1 MRAIMLRMDGESAE
15 ARYGRVV
22 KLLRGDGRINEAF
35 VAEEVEAV
43 ALERADAAR
52 LAASIAA
59 IGYGRARD
67 WRAALDW
74 LVLAAEGADASA
86 RAQLHLLAGVE
97 SGEDWRALGER
108 VDVAAWSAA
117 RPTRLVVERPRIGV
131 AEGFLE
137 PRLCA
142 WLIERAGPLQA
153 ASLVYDP
160 LSGKGAQ
167 NDARTNTV
175 ATFALLDLDLPLVL
189 IRERIAA
196 TMGVAGANLERTSV
210 FRYVVGQTF
219 ASHFDFLSPS
229 PQLNEEIARSGQ
241 RPVTFLVY
249 LNGAFEGGETHFI
262 ALDKKL
268 RGGIGDA
275 LFFYNVDENGA
286 PDPLTEHAG
295 APPTSGEKWLLSQF
309 IRDRAQLPG

>member
-1 MRAIMLRMDGESAE
+1 MNADSAE
-15 ARYGRVV
+15 ARFERVV
-22 KLLRGDGRINEAF
+22 RLLRGDGRINEAF
-35 VAEEVEAV
+35 VAEEVEAL
-43 ALERADAAR
+43 AREGRADAAR
-52 LAASIAA
+52 LAATIAA
-59 IGYGRARD
+59 VGYGRARD
-67 WRAALDW
+67 WTVALDW
-74 LVLAAEGADASA
+74 LARAAEAGDASA
-86 RAQLHLLAGVE
+86 RAQLQLLTDADG
-97 SGEDWRALGER
+97 SAWPALAQR

-117 RPTRLVVERPRIGV
+117 RPIRLVVERPRIGV

-142 WLIERAGPLQA
+142 WLIERAGPLQG

-160 LSGKGAQ
+160 LSGKGAR

-249 LNGAFEGGETHFI
+249 LNDAFEAGETHFI
-262 ALDKKL
+262 VLDKKL
-268 RGGIGDA
+268 RGGVGDA

-295 APPTSGEKWLLSQF
+295 APPTIGEKWLLSQF